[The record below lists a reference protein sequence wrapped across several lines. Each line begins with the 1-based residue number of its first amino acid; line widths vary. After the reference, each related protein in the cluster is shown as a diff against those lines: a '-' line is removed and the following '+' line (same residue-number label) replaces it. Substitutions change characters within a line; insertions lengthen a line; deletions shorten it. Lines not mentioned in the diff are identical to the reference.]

1 MGQVVVIRPPSRASL
16 APTGSGLH
24 TLFARQKNQW
34 EQALLPQAPGFI
46 HYLPA
51 RKTSGSKAAPT
62 GPGLHTLSA
71 RQKNQ
76 WEQGCSHRLRASHT
90 ICPPEKPVGARLL
103 PQAPASH
110 TICPPEK
117 PVGAR
122 LLPQA
127 PGFTHYLPARKTSGS
142 KAAPTGSGLHT
153 LFARQKNQWEQGC
166 SHRLRA
172 SHTIC
177 PPEKPVGA
185 RLLPQAPASHTIC
198 LPEKPVGARL
208 ARDGAGTDTS
218 YHRRAKVSPRTPDTL
233 RQCTRA
239 SRIMKFTRVGETPS
253 SLAMSFCGTPCRRY
267 ISKA

>member
-34 EQALLPQAPGFI
+34 EQ
-46 HYLPA
+46 
-51 RKTSGSKAAPT
+51 
-62 GPGLHTLSA
+62 
-71 RQKNQ
+71 
-76 WEQGCSHRLRASHT
+76 GCSHRLRASHT
-90 ICPPEKPVGARLL
+90 ICL
-103 PQAPASH
+103 
-110 TICPPEK
+110 PEK

-142 KAAPTGSGLHT
+142 KA
-153 LFARQKNQWEQGC
+153 C

-185 RLLPQAPASHTIC
+185 RLLPQASGFTHYLPARKTSGSKAAPTGSGLHTLFAC
-198 LPEKPVGARL
+198 QKNLWEQGLPAMGPELTPHIT
-208 ARDGAGTDTS
+208 AG
-218 YHRRAKVSPRTPDTL
+218 RRYPP
-233 RQCTRA
+233 
-239 SRIMKFTRVGETPS
+239 EPP
-253 SLAMSFCGTPCRRY
+253 TPCGNAPGHRG
-267 ISKA
+267 S

>member
-1 MGQVVVIRPPSRASL
+1 M
-16 APTGSGLH
+16 
-24 TLFARQKNQW
+24 
-34 EQALLPQAPGFI
+34 LPQAPGFT

-51 RKTSGSKAAPT
+51 RKTSGSKA
-62 GPGLHTLSA
+62 
-71 RQKNQ
+71 
-76 WEQGCSHRLRASHT
+76 CSHRLRASHT
-90 ICPPEKPVGARLL
+90 ICPPEKPVGARL
-103 PQAPASH
+103 
-110 TICPPEK
+110 
-117 PVGAR
+117 
-122 LLPQA
+122 
-127 PGFTHYLPARKTSGS
+127 
-142 KAAPTGSGLHT
+142 APTGSGLHT

-177 PPEKPVGA
+177 PLEKPVGA
-185 RLLPQAPASHTIC
+185 RLLPLAPGFTHYLPARKTCGSKACSHRLRASHTIC

>member
-34 EQALLPQAPGFI
+34 EQG
-46 HYLPA
+46 
-51 RKTSGSKAAPT
+51 
-62 GPGLHTLSA
+62 
-71 RQKNQ
+71 
-76 WEQGCSHRLRASHT
+76 
-90 ICPPEKPVGARLL
+90 
-103 PQAPASH
+103 
-110 TICPPEK
+110 
-117 PVGAR
+117 

-153 LFARQKNQWEQGC
+153 LFARQKNQWEQGLLPQAPGFTHYLPARKTSGSKAC

-185 RLLPQAPASHTIC
+185 RLLPQAPGFTHYLPARKTCGSKAAPTGSGLHTLFAC
-198 LPEKPVGARL
+198 QKNLWEQGLPAMGPELTPHIT
-208 ARDGAGTDTS
+208 AG
-218 YHRRAKVSPRTPDTL
+218 RRYPP
-233 RQCTRA
+233 
-239 SRIMKFTRVGETPS
+239 EPP
-253 SLAMSFCGTPCRRY
+253 TPCGNAPGHRG
-267 ISKA
+267 S